1 MNSIFLDTSV
11 LIPAFIES
19 HPNHRICSILIKK
32 IVSDKLKGVTSSH
45 AVLEFYSV
53 LTKLPLKPR
62 VLPNTA
68 SDIIE
73 TNITPHFRI
82 VSLSESEYS
91 SIIAKGSRY
100 NIAGGGVYD
109 LLHCEAAE
117 KAKVKTL
124 LTYNIKDFK
133 NFFFSSLKFMSP
145 EEYMAEI
152 L

>member
-19 HPNHRICSILIKK
+19 HPNHRICGVLMKK
-32 IVSDKLKGVTSSH
+32 ILSDKLKGVTSSH

-62 VLPNTA
+62 VLSNTA
-68 SDIIE
+68 SEIIE
-73 TNITPHFRI
+73 TNIYPHFKI

-91 SIIAKGSRY
+91 TVIAKGARH
-100 NIAGGGVYD
+100 NIAGGSIYD

-124 LTYNIKDFK
+124 LTYNIKDFR
-133 NFFFSSLKFMSP
+133 NFFFSSLKFLSP
-145 EEYMAEI
+145 EEFVAEMF
-152 L
+152 